1 MGTRM
6 ILPLGGAD
14 SAPAV
19 VPRPAGHPVVQGRGI
34 HESACRTVARYPL
47 LVGEPG
53 EALRPRPVPGAH
65 EELQPPRGVLPS
77 NRDTWSHTCP
87 RAWVWLCVQVEKWN
101 RTY

>member
-19 VPRPAGHPVVQGRGI
+19 VPGPAGHPVVQGRGI
-34 HESACRTVARYPL
+34 HESACRTVAWYPL

-65 EELQPPRGVLPS
+65 EELKPPRGVLLS
-77 NRDTWSHTCP
+77 NRDTWPHACP
-87 RAWVWLCVQVEKWN
+87 STWGWLWVHVEKWN
-101 RTY
+101 RMY